1 MGNILYFSLISQDG
15 SLFSQINTMT
25 VGTSV
30 GATISN
36 RSFSAVIVESFLFI
50 IINTTAIVGNVFVIV
65 AISRNPALRKIT
77 NWYILSLAISD
88 LVVAVTCF
96 PLSLGASIKG
106 QWLYGDVICQLQ
118 GHVIQVWACFSLTIV
133 ALTAVNRYYRV
144 VRPILYRKFFTK
156 RLTIIITA
164 ACLFLSV
171 LVAVGMMFVMTA
183 NFQFGP
189 HFFCTPN
196 FTDRLLKKT
205 ISLPIFLAF
214 ILISLMVVI
223 FCYFKVYRVVRRHVI
238 LVCPNLRAEALHRQ
252 NKNSFTCRVD
262 EINATKM
269 VFAIITVNCL
279 LWIPVCII
287 GALYVCDIALPR
299 WTHLMYDYLLFI
311 TTATNPLIYGL
322 MNKAFRDEYVRI
334 MKCEKIT

>member
-1 MGNILYFSLISQDG
+1 M
-15 SLFSQINTMT
+15 IN
-25 VGTSV
+25 
-30 GATISN
+30 
-36 RSFSAVIVESFLFI
+36 
-50 IINTTAIVGNVFVIV
+50 
-65 AISRNPALRKIT
+65 
-77 NWYILSLAISD
+77 
-88 LVVAVTCF
+88 
-96 PLSLGASIKG
+96 
-106 QWLYGDVICQLQ
+106 
-118 GHVIQVWACFSLTIV
+118 
-133 ALTAVNRYYRV
+133 
-144 VRPILYRKFFTK
+144 
-156 RLTIIITA
+156 TA
-164 ACLFLSV
+164 ACLFSSV
-171 LVAVGMMFVMTA
+171 LVAVGMMFVLRA

-196 FTDRLLKKT
+196 FTDKLLKKA

-238 LVCPNLRAEALHRQ
+238 LVCPNLRTEAFHGQ
-252 NKNSFTCRVD
+252 NKHNFTGRVD

-287 GALYVCDIALPR
+287 GALYVCDIVLPR

>member
-1 MGNILYFSLISQDG
+1 
-15 SLFSQINTMT
+15 MT
-25 VGTSV
+25 VGRSV
-30 GATISN
+30 TAAISN
-36 RSFSAVIVESFLFI
+36 RSFSAVIAESFLFT
-50 IINTTAIVGNVFVIV
+50 IINSTAIVGNLFVIV

-88 LVVAVTCF
+88 LIVAITCF

-106 QWLYGDVICQLQ
+106 QWLYSDVICQVQ

-144 VRPILYRKFFTK
+144 VRPILYRKIFTK
-156 RLTIIITA
+156 RLTMIITA
-164 ACLFLSV
+164 ACLLLSAI
-171 LVAVGMMFVMTA
+171 VALGMMYVMRA

-196 FTDRLLKKT
+196 FTNRQLKKT
-205 ISLPIFLAF
+205 VSLPIFLAF

-223 FCYFKVYRVVRRHVI
+223 LCYFKVYRVVRRHVI
-238 LVCPNLRAEALHRQ
+238 LVCPNLRAEAFHRQ

-262 EINATKM
+262 EMNATKM
-269 VFAIITVNCL
+269 VFAIITVYCL

-299 WTHLMYDYLLFI
+299 WAHLMYDFLLFI
-311 TTATNPLIYGL
+311 TAATNPLIYGL
-322 MNKAFRDEYVRI
+322 MNKAFGNEYVRI
-334 MKCEKIT
+334 MRCKKIT

>member
-1 MGNILYFSLISQDG
+1 
-15 SLFSQINTMT
+15 MT

-30 GATISN
+30 SATMLN

-50 IINTTAIVGNVFVIV
+50 IVDSTAIVGNAFVIV

-77 NWYILSLAISD
+77 NWYILSLAIFD
-88 LVVAVTCF
+88 LLVAVSCF

-106 QWLYGDVICQLQ
+106 RWPYSDVICQLQ
-118 GHVIQVWACFSLTIV
+118 GHVIQVWMCFSLTIV
-133 ALTAVNRYYRV
+133 AVTAVNRYYRV
-144 VRPILYRKFFTK
+144 VRPALYRKIFTK
-156 RLTIIITA
+156 RLTVIITA
-164 ACLFLSV
+164 ACLFSSAL
-171 LVAVGMMFVMTA
+171 LAVGMMFTLRA

-196 FTDRLLKKT
+196 FTNKKLKK
-205 ISLPIFLAF
+205 IVSLPIFLAF
-214 ILISLMVVI
+214 ILISLTVVI

-238 LVCPNLRAEALHRQ
+238 LVCPNLRAESFHWQ

-299 WTHLMYDYLLFI
+299 WAHLMYDYLLFI
-311 TTATNPLIYGL
+311 TAATNPLIYGL
-322 MNKAFRDEYVRI
+322 MNKAFRDEYARI
-334 MKCEKIT
+334 MKCEKTR

>member
-1 MGNILYFSLISQDG
+1 MYSSVISQDG
-15 SLFSQINTMT
+15 SLSLQINTMT

-30 GATISN
+30 SSTISN
-36 RSFSAVIVESFLFI
+36 RSLPSAIVEPFLFI
-50 IINTTAIVGNVFVIV
+50 IINSTAIVGNVFVIV

-88 LVVAVTCF
+88 LFVAVTCF
-96 PLSLGASIKG
+96 PLTLGASMKG
-106 QWLYGDVICQLQ
+106 QWMYSDVMCQIQ

-144 VRPILYRKFFTK
+144 VRPVLYRKIFSK

-164 ACLFLSV
+164 SSLFVSALM
-171 LVAVGMMFVMTA
+171 AVGMMFVMRA
-183 NFQFGP
+183 RFQFGP

-196 FTDRLLKKT
+196 FTNRQLKKT
-205 ISLPIFLAF
+205 VSLPIFLAF

-223 FCYFKVYRVVRRHVI
+223 FCYVKVYRVVRRHVI
-238 LVCPNLRAEALHRQ
+238 LVCPNLRAETFQRQ
-252 NKNSFTCRVD
+252 SKNSFTCRVD

-269 VFAIITVNCL
+269 VFAIITVYCL

-287 GALYVCDIALPR
+287 GALYVCDIVLPR

-311 TTATNPLIYGL
+311 TAATNPLIYGL

-334 MKCEKIT
+334 MKCQKIT